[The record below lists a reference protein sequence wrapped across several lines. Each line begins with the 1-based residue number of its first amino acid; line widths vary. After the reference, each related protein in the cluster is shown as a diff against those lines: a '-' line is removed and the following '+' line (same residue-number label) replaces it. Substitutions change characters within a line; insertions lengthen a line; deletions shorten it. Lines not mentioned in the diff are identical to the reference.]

1 MNIEVIIYGLFC
13 ILILS
18 TLIILSVFINEKPE
32 YTTRF
37 YKYKIKYDVNLDK
50 YYSMIKKQKKVILK
64 KKIELLYLKILLKLK
79 KGI

>member
-1 MNIEVIIYGLFC
+1 MNTEIIIYGTFC
-13 ILILS
+13 ILILV
-18 TLIILSVFINEKPE
+18 TLIVLAFFIKEKPE

-50 YYSMIKKQKKVILK
+50 YYSMLKKQKKVILK